1 MYPVL
6 QIALDM
12 DELVKAVEIASKI
25 AAETKCNHIWI
36 EAGTPL
42 LKSWGR
48 IAVKSLKE
56 IVKCTL
62 IADTKTMDVP
72 RIEAK
77 IVSEAGADGFTV
89 LGLADEDT
97 LKEAMEA
104 KEQYQKILAIDLIGV
119 KEPYKRA
126 LEIARYEPD
135 ILVFHVGISM
145 QRARGV
151 TAEYLIR
158 EAVKAKN
165 DLGIRIGLAGGLKP
179 GSIKPLIDSGVDVVI
194 VGSAITASQY
204 PEKVVLDILR
214 EMNIETSN

>member
-6 QIALDM
+6 QVALDM

-25 AAETKCNHIWI
+25 AAETKCKHIWI

-42 LKSWGR
+42 IKAWGR

-62 IADTKTMDVP
+62 IADTKSMDVP
-72 RIEAK
+72 RVEAK
-77 IVSEAGADGFTV
+77 IVFEAGADGFTV

-97 LKEAMEA
+97 LKEARET
-104 KEQYQKILAIDLIGV
+104 KEQYGKILAIDLIGV
-119 KEPYKRA
+119 KEPYRRA

-151 TAEYLIR
+151 TADYLVR
-158 EAVKAKN
+158 EAVRAK
-165 DLGIRIGLAGGLKP
+165 DELGIRIGLAGGLKP
-179 GSIKPLIDSGVDVVI
+179 GIIRPLIESGVDVVI
-194 VGSAITASQY
+194 VGSAITSSQN
-204 PEKVVLDILR
+204 PEKVTVDILR
-214 EMNIETSN
+214 EMNIEL